1 MQCPKL
7 GRCSVTLTLTSRGK
21 AVFYD
26 LHTSTFPE
34 CITFTFALSICVL
47 CSHCDPLQPQDP
59 FLKFAIGLDICF
71 PYVCSWLHSPKNNT
85 LHSFLLNFILLFS
98 SCLVKFWGQFE
109 FCGLLMPPSSMS
121 PENWM
126 GIFFRKL
133 EKTLTKNKESSL
145 VNYTCFCVRWKS
157 LIIISW
163 LVKPLQPFC
172 IHTMS
177 VIYRIIA

>member
-26 LHTSTFPE
+26 LHTYTFPE

-133 EKTLTKNKESSL
+133 EKNLNKEQ
-145 VNYTCFCVRWKS
+145 R
-157 LIIISW
+157 IISGE
-163 LVKPLQPFC
+163 LYLLLCSLK
-172 IHTMS
+172 
-177 VIYRIIA
+177 IIDHHFMACETSPTLLYPHYVSDL